1 MEILW
6 NRKSRCSICFGSFSH
21 LFYIFFIHFFG
32 PLIGD
37 AGDRRPQRRNDW
49 SGNNRWPGSG
59 GPGGPPRGGHGYG
72 TGRRPIGRPT
82 FPSGMSCPPLGG
94 GS

>member
-1 MEILW
+1 MSPGVPINPGTPFSQRLD
-6 NRKSRCSICFGSFSH
+6 SFH
-21 LFYIFFIHFFG
+21 TLFG